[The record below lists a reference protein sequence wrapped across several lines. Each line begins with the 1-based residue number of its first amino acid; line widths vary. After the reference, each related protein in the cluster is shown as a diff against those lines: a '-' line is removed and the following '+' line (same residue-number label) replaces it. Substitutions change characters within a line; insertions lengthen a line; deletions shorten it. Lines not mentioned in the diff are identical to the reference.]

1 MGHYD
6 RGFSSGAVAFSF
18 LSGALLGAGLAFLLT
33 PQPGDETRRMVRGY
47 AKKAGD
53 DIYGLAQGAR
63 GNVEGV
69 VEQGK
74 DLLEEGKK
82 ILGSAYES
90 GKEAVRRK
98 RERFAADEAERTE

>member
-6 RGFSSGAVAFSF
+6 EGFSSGAVAFSF
-18 LSGALLGAGLAFLLT
+18 LSGALLGAGLALLLT
-33 PQPGDETRRMVRGY
+33 PQPGDETRRMIRGY
-47 AKKAGD
+47 SKKAED
-53 DIYGLAQGAR
+53 DISALANETR
-63 GNVEGV
+63 GNVENV

-98 RERFAADEAERTE
+98 KERFKAEEAEQA

>member
-6 RGFSSGAVAFSF
+6 EGFSSGAVAFSF
-18 LSGALLGAGLAFLLT
+18 LSGALLGAGLALLLT
-33 PQPGDETRRMVRGY
+33 PQPGDETRRMIRGY
-47 AKKAGD
+47 AKKTED
-53 DIYGLAQGAR
+53 DICGLAKEAR
-63 GNVEGV
+63 GNVENV

-74 DLLEEGKK
+74 DILEEGKK

-98 RERFAADEAERTE
+98 KERFAADEAEQT

>member
-1 MGHYD
+1 MGHHD
-6 RGFSSGAVAFSF
+6 EGFSSGAVAFSF

-33 PQPGDETRRMVRGY
+33 PQPGDETRRMIRGY
-47 AKKAGD
+47 AKKAED
-53 DIYGLAQGAR
+53 DIYGLAKDAR
-63 GNVEGV
+63 GNVETV

-90 GKEAVRRK
+90 GKEAVKRK
-98 RERFAADEAERTE
+98 KEQFTAGEAEQT

>member
-1 MGHYD
+1 MGHHD
-6 RGFSSGAVAFSF
+6 EGFSSGAVAFSF

-33 PQPGDETRRMVRGY
+33 PQPGDETRRMLRGY
-47 AKKAGD
+47 AKKAED
-53 DIYGLAQGAR
+53 DISGLAKDVR
-63 GNVEGV
+63 GNVETV

-98 RERFAADEAERTE
+98 KEQFTAGEAEQT

>member
-6 RGFSSGAVAFSF
+6 EGFSSGAVAFSF

-33 PQPGDETRRMVRGY
+33 PQPGDETRRMIRGY
-47 AKKAGD
+47 AKKAED
-53 DIYGLAQGAR
+53 DISGLAKDVR
-63 GNVEGV
+63 GNVDNV

-98 RERFAADEAERTE
+98 KERFAAGEAEQT

>member
-1 MGHYD
+1 MGHHD
-6 RGFSSGAVAFSF
+6 EGFSSGAVAFSF

-33 PQPGDETRRMVRGY
+33 PQPGDETRRMLRGY
-47 AKKAGD
+47 AKKAED
-53 DIYGLAQGAR
+53 DIYGLAKDAR
-63 GNVEGV
+63 GNVENV

-98 RERFAADEAERTE
+98 KEQFTANEAEQT